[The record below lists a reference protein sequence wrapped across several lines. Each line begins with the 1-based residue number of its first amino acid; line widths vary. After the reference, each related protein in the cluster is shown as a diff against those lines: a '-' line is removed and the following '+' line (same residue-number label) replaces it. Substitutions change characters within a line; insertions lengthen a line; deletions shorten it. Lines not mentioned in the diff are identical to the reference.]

1 MPDANKEHTINQV
14 YTRYS
19 PLPSS
24 PPPLPLLF
32 TSSSPPFISLPPLS
46 PSISL
51 LSALTHLPSQLV
63 GAAFGAAGQR
73 CMALSTAIFVGKSQ
87 EWIPE
92 IVERAKQLKTNA
104 GEG

>member
-1 MPDANKEHTINQV
+1 MHTPPDA
-14 YTRYS
+14 
-19 PLPSS
+19 PCL
-24 PPPLPLLF
+24 
-32 TSSSPPFISLPPLS
+32 SL
-46 PSISL
+46 
-51 LSALTHLPSQLV
+51 SQLV

-104 GEG
+104 GEGGRGRGGEVRRERWGGEGGEVGR

>member
-14 YTRYS
+14 CMFALLLLLLY
-19 PLPSS
+19 LLNAHS
-24 PPPLPLLF
+24 PPPHTPCL
-32 TSSSPPFISLPPLS
+32 SL
-46 PSISL
+46 
-51 LSALTHLPSQLV
+51 SQLV

-92 IVERAKQLKTNA
+92 IVERSKQLKTNA
-104 GEG
+104 GEGGEGEVGR